1 MKTLREFSIPGN
13 FTDQTPFDQMHI
25 WQWALTQTRANVDP
39 FKYLDSLWFVVGT
52 DRLTEDQFDRLCY
65 ACDAFHVHA
74 PRMPA
79 APFADLFRKAGPK
92 DSGQSFWV
100 QEKPGRWIPA
110 PSIVE
115 CLQASGWIYD
125 ITPDTTFFQII
136 GGNRLFAKYQTI
148 IGSRFLC
155 EVK

>member
-39 FKYLDSLWFVVGT
+39 FKYLDSLCFVVGT
-52 DRLTEDQFDRLCY
+52 DRLTEDQFDRLRY